1 MRVILLVLF
10 LVSCQSHHSSHMPQ
24 TRGVASGEVFS
35 KFVRSLSQQ
44 AKMSSDDIE
53 RSILTYIKQKG
64 TNNTHHNYQLMGI
77 TEEQAGQIKSLNDNL
92 PFMPKVRKWAME
104 NMDKINPR
112 ISKGTISDVYQ
123 SIVVEKKGLINP
135 YAISADASRT
145 ARQSRRQTL
154 SPIQSISEKDQRI
167 LDAIRKINNRSVEN
181 VYRKNLAS
189 MQSRGAQ
196 NPAIHANGQEIVES
210 AALITQKT
218 GLKAMGEGCEQ
229 FSKTA
234 SMETLEIKANIDLY
248 RAQLVEERAVQKA
261 GRQFASVDE
270 IPEASRLTAQELDDI
285 TVQSFR
291 DVVGYTDDEARA
303 ALARLKKKPCK
314 LY

>member
-10 LVSCQSHHSSHMPQ
+10 LVSCQSHYSSHMPQ

-35 KFVRSLSQQ
+35 KFVRTLSQQ

-123 SIVVEKKGLINP
+123 SIVVEKKGIINP
-135 YAISADASRT
+135 YAISSDASRT

-167 LDAIRKINNRSVEN
+167 LDAIRKINNRSVED

>member
-10 LVSCQSHHSSHMPQ
+10 LVSCQSHYSSHMPQ

-123 SIVVEKKGLINP
+123 SIVVEKKGIINP
-135 YAISADASRT
+135 YAISSDASRT

-167 LDAIRKINNRSVEN
+167 LDAIRKINNRSVED

>member
-1 MRVILLVLF
+1 
-10 LVSCQSHHSSHMPQ
+10 
-24 TRGVASGEVFS
+24 
-35 KFVRSLSQQ
+35 
-44 AKMSSDDIE
+44 
-53 RSILTYIKQKG
+53 
-64 TNNTHHNYQLMGI
+64 
-77 TEEQAGQIKSLNDNL
+77 
-92 PFMPKVRKWAME
+92 
-104 NMDKINPR
+104 
-112 ISKGTISDVYQ
+112 
-123 SIVVEKKGLINP
+123 
-135 YAISADASRT
+135 
-145 ARQSRRQTL
+145 
-154 SPIQSISEKDQRI
+154 
-167 LDAIRKINNRSVEN
+167 
-181 VYRKNLAS
+181 

>member
-10 LVSCQSHHSSHMPQ
+10 LVSCQSHYSSHLPQ

-123 SIVVEKKGLINP
+123 SIVVEKKGIINP
-135 YAISADASRT
+135 YAISSDASRT

-167 LDAIRKINNRSVEN
+167 LDAIRKINNRSVED